1 MNTLTALLAF
11 ASHITVNSTAD
22 GGWNELTN
30 ACVNVTITYGN
41 QKVK

>member
-22 GGWNELTN
+22 GGWNELMN
-30 ACVNVTITYGN
+30 ICVRVTTTYGDQN
-41 QKVK
+41 VK